1 MTISPAESYTR
12 AKQGKS
18 HPMTRKFSTI
28 YPFELDDFQIEACHA
43 LEEESGVLVAAPTGS
58 GKTVVGEFA
67 IFRALEQGRKCFYTT
82 PIKALSNQKYL
93 DLVDIHG
100 ADRVGL
106 LTGDT
111 NVNSDAQ
118 ILIMTTEVLRNMI
131 YAQSPTLENLG
142 FVVMDEV
149 HYLADKFR
157 GAVWEEILIHLDPE
171 VLVVSLSATVSNVEE
186 FGEWLATVRG
196 RTKIVLSEERPV
208 PLYQHVLVGH
218 RLLDL
223 FEAPGRI
230 NKDLLREERRA
241 IARTQF
247 KGRDRDSAVLDKSE
261 IIEKLDSE
269 GYLPCIFFIFSRN
282 GCDLAAKRCY
292 RDGIDLTSGYEK
304 SLISEY
310 VQTRTSHLPAEDLA
324 ALDFYEWASIW
335 ERGLAVHHAGLLPLF
350 KEIIEGL
357 FKEGLLKVVFATETL
372 ALGINMPARTVVLEK
387 LIKWNGESHVMIT
400 PGEYTQLTGRAGRR
414 GIDVEGNSVIL
425 WTPAIDS
432 AMAGSL
438 AGTRTYP
445 LKSSFTPTYNM
456 SANLI
461 NRLAIA
467 RVLESLALSYAQFQ
481 ADRSLSGVIDQ
492 IAKNR
497 EALKAAPPSCDCG
510 DFEEYFSIRL
520 EIRELERGSVN
531 ERGSKRH
538 KALEERSE
546 RIAVLRKRLREHEC
560 HRCPER
566 DDHARIYEKR
576 YKLERDTLALEQ
588 KVESRRNVIP
598 RTFQRVLEVL
608 RELGYV
614 EGERLTEAGKGLLG
628 IFAESD
634 LLVAELLKGNLIST
648 LDAADIPAVLSGLL
662 FEARGEEKQLPRI
675 PNSIRERVRD
685 VVSIW
690 IKLEEVEA
698 KYGLS
703 TQREPDFSMS
713 WSVSRWSHGGTIS
726 SVLRESDLSIGDFVR
741 HIKQI
746 IDLLGQLISSDS
758 TNSSKYQEALASIDR
773 GIVRYASVAG

>member
-1 MTISPAESYTR
+1 MTISPAESFVR
-12 AKQGKS
+12 AKMNLS
-18 HPMTRKFSTI
+18 HPMTRKFSSN
-28 YPFELDDFQIEACHA
+28 YPFELDDFQIEACRA
-43 LEEESGVLVAAPTGS
+43 LEDGSGVLVAAPTGS

-67 IFRALEQGRKCFYTT
+67 IFIALEQGRKCFYTT

-93 DLVDIHG
+93 DLVAAHG
-100 ADRVGL
+100 PERVGL

-131 YAQSPTLENLG
+131 YAKSPALENLG

-171 VLVVSLSATVSNVEE
+171 ILVVSLSATVSNVEE
-186 FGEWLATVRG
+186 FGEWLGSVRG
-196 RTKIVLSEERPV
+196 RTRIVLSEERPV

-223 FEAPGRI
+223 FESPGRI
-230 NKDLLREERRA
+230 NKELLKEERRA
-241 IARTQF
+241 IQRNQF
-247 KGRDRDSAVLDKSE
+247 KGRGRENGVLDKSE
-261 IIEKLDSE
+261 IISKLDE
-269 GYLPCIFFIFSRN
+269 EDLLPCIFFIFSRN
-282 GCDLAAKRCY
+282 GCDMAARRTF
-292 RDGIDLTSGYEK
+292 RDGVDLTSGYEK
-304 SLISEY
+304 SLISDF
-310 VQTRTSHLPAEDLA
+310 VTSRTAHLPAEDLA
-324 ALDFYEWASIW
+324 ALDFHEWVSIW

-425 WTPAIDS
+425 WTPAIDA
-432 AMAGSL
+432 AMAASL

-461 NRLAIA
+461 NRLPIP
-467 RVLESLALSYAQFQ
+467 RVLESLSLSYAQFQ
-481 ADRSLSGVIDQ
+481 ADRSLTGIVDQ
-492 IAKNR
+492 ISKNR
-497 EALKAAPPSCDCG
+497 LALQTPAPTCDFG
-510 DFEEYFSIRL
+510 DFEGYFALRM
-520 EIRELERGSVN
+520 EIKELERGSITD
-531 ERGSKRH
+531 RGSRRH
-538 KALEERSE
+538 KALEERAE
-546 RIAVLRKRLREHEC
+546 RIAMLRKRMREHDS
-560 HRCPER
+560 HRCPDRE
-566 DDHARIYEKR
+566 DHSRIFEKR
-576 YKLERDTLALEQ
+576 SKLERDTSTLEQ

-598 RTFQRVLEVL
+598 RTFQRVIQVL

-614 EGERLTEAGKGLLG
+614 EENNLTEAGKGLLG

-634 LLVAELLKGNLIST
+634 LLVAELIKEDVIAS
-648 LDAADIPAVLSGLL
+648 LDAMDIPVVLSGTL

-675 PNSIRERVRD
+675 PKSINESTRQ

-690 IKLEEVEA
+690 AKLVSVEA
-698 KYGLS
+698 KYGIS

-741 HIKQI
+741 HVKQI
-746 IDLLGQLISSDS
+746 IDLLGQLIVSDPI
-758 TNSSKYQEALASIDR
+758 NSLKYQEALKSIDR
-773 GIVRYASVAG
+773 GIIRYASVSG

>member
-43 LEEESGVLVAAPTGS
+43 LEEELGVLVAAPTGS

-131 YAQSPTLENLG
+131 YAQSPALENLG

-196 RTKIVLSEERPV
+196 RTQIVLSEERPV

-310 VQTRTSHLPAEDLA
+310 VQTRTSHLPAEDLV
-324 ALDFYEWASIW
+324 ALDFHEWASIW

-497 EALKAAPPSCDCG
+497 EALKAAPQSCDCG

-726 SVLRESDLSIGDFVR
+726 SVLRESDLSIGGFVR

>member
-1 MTISPAESYTR
+1 
-12 AKQGKS
+12 
-18 HPMTRKFSTI
+18 MTRKFSSN
-28 YPFELDDFQIEACHA
+28 YPFELDEFQIEACRA
-43 LEEESGVLVAAPTGS
+43 LEDGSGVLVAAPTGS

-67 IFRALEQGRKCFYTT
+67 IFIALEQGRKCFYTT

-93 DLVDIHG
+93 DLVAAHG
-100 ADRVGL
+100 TQRVGL

-118 ILIMTTEVLRNMI
+118 ILVMTTEVLRNMI
-131 YAQSPTLENLG
+131 YAKSPALENLG

-171 VLVVSLSATVSNVEE
+171 ILVVSLSATVSNVEE
-186 FGEWLATVRG
+186 FGEWLGSVRG
-196 RTKIVLSEERPV
+196 RTRIVLSEERPV

-223 FEAPGRI
+223 FESPGRI
-230 NKDLLREERRA
+230 NKDLLKEERRA
-241 IARTQF
+241 IQRSQF
-247 KGRDRDSAVLDKSE
+247 KGRGRENGVLDKSE
-261 IIEKLDSE
+261 IISKLDE
-269 GYLPCIFFIFSRN
+269 EDLLPCIFFIFSRN
-282 GCDLAAKRCY
+282 GCDMAARRSF
-292 RDGIDLTSGYEK
+292 RDGVDLTSAYEK
-304 SLISEY
+304 SLISDF
-310 VQTRTSHLPAEDLA
+310 VTSRTMHLPAEDLA
-324 ALDFYEWASIW
+324 ALDFHEWVSIW

-414 GIDVEGNSVIL
+414 VIDVEGNSVIL
-425 WTPAIDS
+425 WTPAIDA
-432 AMAGSL
+432 AMAASL

-461 NRLAIA
+461 NRLPIP
-467 RVLESLALSYAQFQ
+467 RVLESLSLSYAQFQ
-481 ADRSLSGVIDQ
+481 ADRSLAGIVEQ
-492 IAKNR
+492 ISKNR
-497 EALKAAPPSCDCG
+497 LALQSPLPACDFG
-510 DFEEYFSIRL
+510 DFEGYFALRM
-520 EIRELERGSVN
+520 EIKELERGSITD
-531 ERGSKRH
+531 RGSRRH
-538 KALEERSE
+538 KALEERAE
-546 RIAVLRKRLREHEC
+546 RIAMLRKRMREHSS
-560 HRCPER
+560 HRCPDRE
-566 DDHARIYEKR
+566 DHSRIFEKR
-576 YKLERDTLALEQ
+576 LKLARDTSTLEQ

-598 RTFQRVLEVL
+598 RTFQRVIQVL

-614 EGERLTEAGKGLLG
+614 EENTLTEAGRGLLG

-634 LLVAELLKGNLIST
+634 LLVAELIKEDLLVS
-648 LDAADIPAVLSGLL
+648 LDVADIPVVLSGTL

-675 PNSIRERVRD
+675 PKSINESTRQ

-690 IKLEEVEA
+690 AKLVSVEA
-698 KYGLS
+698 KYGIS

-741 HIKQI
+741 HVKQI
-746 IDLLGQLISSDS
+746 IDLLGQLIVSDPI
-758 TNSSKYQEALASIDR
+758 NSFKYQEALKSIDR
-773 GIVRYASVAG
+773 GIIRYASVSG

>member
-1 MTISPAESYTR
+1 MTLSPAENFIR
-12 AKQGKS
+12 IKKGKA
-18 HPMTRKFSTI
+18 HPLSRKFASL
-28 YPFELDDFQIEACHA
+28 YPFELDDFQIKACQA
-43 LEEESGVLVAAPTGS
+43 LEDESGILVAAPTGS

-67 IFRALEQGRKCFYTT
+67 IFRALEEGRKCFYTT

-93 DLVDIHG
+93 DLVEAHG
-100 ADRVGL
+100 TERVGL

-118 ILIMTTEVLRNMI
+118 ILVMTTEVLRNMI
-131 YAQSPTLENLG
+131 YAQSPALANLA

-186 FGEWLATVRG
+186 FGEWLGTIRG
-196 RTKIVLSEERPV
+196 RTEVVLSEERPV

-223 FEAPGRI
+223 FESPGRI

-241 IARTQF
+241 LQRAQF
-247 KGRDRDSAVLDKSE
+247 KGRGRDSGVLDKSE
-261 IIEKLDSE
+261 IISKLNDE
-269 GYLPCIFFIFSRN
+269 GLLPAIFFIFSRN
-282 GCDLAAKRCY
+282 GCDLAAKRCF

-304 SLISEY
+304 SQIADY
-310 VQTRTSHLPAEDLA
+310 VQSRTSHLPAEDLA
-324 ALDFYEWASIW
+324 ALEFHEWAAIW
-335 ERGLAVHHAGLLPLF
+335 ERGIAVHHAGLLPLF

-357 FKEGLLKVVFATETL
+357 FKEGYLKVVFATETL

-414 GIDVEGNSVIL
+414 GIDIEGNSVIL
-425 WTPAIDS
+425 WTPAIDA

-445 LKSSFTPTYNM
+445 LRSSFTPTYNM

-461 NRLAIA
+461 NRLPIS
-467 RVLESLALSYAQFQ
+467 RVLDSLSLSYAQFQ
-481 ADRSLSGVIDQ
+481 ADRSLSGVIEQ
-492 IAKNR
+492 IAKNQ
-497 EALKAAPPSCDCG
+497 EALALPLPNCDQG
-510 DFEEYFSIRL
+510 DFASYFSIRL
-520 EIRELERGSVN
+520 EIKELEKASISERGS
-531 ERGSKRH
+531 RRH
-538 KALEERSE
+538 KALEERAE
-546 RIAVLRKRLREHEC
+546 RITVLRRNMRDHLC
-560 HRCPER
+560 HSCPER
-566 DDHARIYEKR
+566 DDHSRIYEKR
-576 YKLERDTLALEQ
+576 SKLERDTVALSQ
-588 KVESRRNVIP
+588 KVESRRKVIP
-598 RTFQRVLEVL
+598 RTFERVLQVL

-614 EGERLTEAGKGLLG
+614 EAERLTDSGKTLLG

-634 LLVAELLKGNLIST
+634 LLVAELIKSDLLSS
-648 LDAADIPAVLSGLL
+648 LEVADLPVILSGLL

-675 PNSIRERVRD
+675 PKSISEAVRD
-685 VVSIW
+685 VVTLW
-690 IKLEEVEA
+690 TKLETIEA
-698 KYGLS
+698 KHGVA

-713 WSVSRWSHGGTIS
+713 WSVSRWSHGGSIS

-746 IDLLGQLISSDS
+746 IDLLGQLISSDPM
-758 TNSSKYQEALASIDR
+758 NSARYQEALKSVDR
-773 GIVRYASVAG
+773 GIIRYASVSA

>member
-1 MTISPAESYTR
+1 
-12 AKQGKS
+12 
-18 HPMTRKFSTI
+18 
-28 YPFELDDFQIEACHA
+28 
-43 LEEESGVLVAAPTGS
+43 
-58 GKTVVGEFA
+58 
-67 IFRALEQGRKCFYTT
+67 
-82 PIKALSNQKYL
+82 
-93 DLVDIHG
+93 
-100 ADRVGL
+100 
-106 LTGDT
+106 
-111 NVNSDAQ
+111 
-118 ILIMTTEVLRNMI
+118 
-131 YAQSPTLENLG
+131 
-142 FVVMDEV
+142 
-149 HYLADKFR
+149 
-157 GAVWEEILIHLDPE
+157 
-171 VLVVSLSATVSNVEE
+171 
-186 FGEWLATVRG
+186 
-196 RTKIVLSEERPV
+196 
-208 PLYQHVLVGH
+208 
-218 RLLDL
+218 
-223 FEAPGRI
+223 
-230 NKDLLREERRA
+230 
-241 IARTQF
+241 
-247 KGRDRDSAVLDKSE
+247 
-261 IIEKLDSE
+261 
-269 GYLPCIFFIFSRN
+269 
-282 GCDLAAKRCY
+282 
-292 RDGIDLTSGYEK
+292 
-304 SLISEY
+304 
-310 VQTRTSHLPAEDLA
+310 
-324 ALDFYEWASIW
+324 
-335 ERGLAVHHAGLLPLF
+335 
-350 KEIIEGL
+350 
-357 FKEGLLKVVFATETL
+357 
-372 ALGINMPARTVVLEK
+372 
-387 LIKWNGESHVMIT
+387 
-400 PGEYTQLTGRAGRR
+400 
-414 GIDVEGNSVIL
+414 
-425 WTPAIDS
+425 
-432 AMAGSL
+432 
-438 AGTRTYP
+438 
-445 LKSSFTPTYNM
+445 M

-481 ADRSLSGVIDQ
+481 ADRSLAGVIDQ
-492 IAKNR
+492 ITKNR
-497 EALKAAPPSCDCG
+497 EALKVAPPSCDCG

-520 EIRELERGSVN
+520 AIRELERGSVN

-614 EGERLTEAGKGLLG
+614 EGERLTEAGRGLLG

-634 LLVAELLKGNLIST
+634 LLVAELLKENLIST